1 MLQRDTAM
9 NLKRPQRAA
18 PSKVKYSQVLVVLVL
33 AAFAISIAAAPRR
46 HKITVKFDYD
56 FRLTPAC
63 SQGLTTK
70 CVKRFNVYDISAGN
84 RILLFS
90 IPVPDNTVGFVQ
102 GISVTSPPL
111 PFAPGKHTIAV
122 TAQSADGA
130 ESGTNVCTVTFNVK
144 R

>member
-1 MLQRDTAM
+1 M
-9 NLKRPQRAA
+9 
-18 PSKVKYSQVLVVLVL
+18 
-33 AAFAISIAAAPRR
+33 AAAPRK
-46 HKITVKFDYD
+46 HTITIKFDYD

-63 SQGLTTK
+63 SQGLTKK

-90 IPVPDNTVGFVQ
+90 IPVPDGTVGFVR

-111 PFAPGKHTIAV
+111 PFAPGKHILAV
-122 TAQSADGA
+122 TAQSADGT
-130 ESGTNVCTVTFNVK
+130 ESVTNACTTVFKVK

>member
-1 MLQRDTAM
+1 M
-9 NLKRPQRAA
+9 NPQR
-18 PSKVKYSQVLVVLVL
+18 PTGGTWKRICSQTLLVL
-33 AAFAISIAAAPRR
+33 LLALFSNSTAAAPRR
-46 HKITVKFDYD
+46 HKITIKFDYD

-63 SQGLTTK
+63 SQGPANI
-70 CVKRFNVYDISAGN
+70 CVKRFNVYDISAGY

-90 IPVPDNTVGFVQ
+90 IPVPDDTVGLVR

-111 PFAPGKHTIAV
+111 PFAPGKHILAV

-130 ESGTNVCTVTFNVK
+130 ESPTDACKTTLKIK

>member
-1 MLQRDTAM
+1 M
-9 NLKRPQRAA
+9 
-18 PSKVKYSQVLVVLVL
+18 
-33 AAFAISIAAAPRR
+33 AAAPRK
-46 HKITVKFDYD
+46 HTITIKFDYD

-63 SQGLTTK
+63 SQGLTKK

-90 IPVPDNTVGFVQ
+90 IPVPDDTVGFVR

-111 PFAPGKHTIAV
+111 PFAPGKHILAV
-122 TAQSADGA
+122 TAQSADGT
-130 ESGTNVCTVTFNVK
+130 ESVTNACKTAFKVK